1 MNAPQADRF
10 LSLIVARLECVKSTW
25 FGQIRVTKAQN
36 PNRRPADR
44 LARGRL
50 SGLPVHPDTPRNGT
64 AARCPMACGG
74 RATAIEAAPVARTHA
89 RATVAAQVLAVPIAN
104 MGQKHPVASRPV
116 RWGPRLP
123 RPEPALGHAHQGARM
138 AAGQIAATVGN
149 IWKLHVFLDA
159 KTVAACFGTA
169 LHAPGKQSPGRFS
182 DPAQTRRMRVSWR
195 GRSFSRETPWHP
207 VRAPWR
213 PRENALTHLPGV
225 GCPIPKSDT
234 T

>member
-89 RATVAAQVLAVPIAN
+89 RATVAAQVQAVLITD

-116 RWGPRLP
+116 RRWPRLP

-138 AAGQIAATVGN
+138 AAGQTAAMVGT
-149 IWKLHVFLDA
+149 IWKLHDFLDA
-159 KTVAACFGTA
+159 KAIAAC
-169 LHAPGKQSPGRFS
+169 LAPPCMRRENCPPDCFLIRRKP
-182 DPAQTRRMRVSWR
+182 RRMRVSLR
-195 GRSFSRETPWHP
+195 SRSFSLETPRHP
-207 VRAPWR
+207 VRAPWL
-213 PRENALTHLPGV
+213 PRKNALTHLPGV
-225 GCPIPKSDT
+225 GCPIPKSDAT
-234 T
+234 

>member
-1 MNAPQADRF
+1 MLFWR
-10 LSLIVARLECVKSTW
+10 SEE
-25 FGQIRVTKAQN
+25 GQKTVRGTVF
-36 PNRRPADR
+36 PAD
-44 LARGRL
+44 
-50 SGLPVHPDTPRNGT
+50 
-64 AARCPMACGG
+64 
-74 RATAIEAAPVARTHA
+74 ATHAAPPGDCLQSPAGQWLADAQAQLVQRLGHA
-89 RATVAAQVLAVPIAN
+89 RATVAAQTQAVLITD

-116 RWGPRLP
+116 RRWPRLP
-123 RPEPALGHAHQGARM
+123 RPEPALCHAHQGARM
-138 AAGQIAATVGN
+138 AAGQTAEIVGN
-149 IWKLHVFLDA
+149 ILKLQDFLDA

-169 LHAPGKQSPGRFS
+169 LHAPEKQSPGRFS

-195 GRSFSRETPWHP
+195 DRSFSRETPRHP